1 MPLMQNLSDSRQL
14 WCVFLL
20 PGAREIPVSCL
31 SVAGIADPVPPDA
44 QLLLIRLEKEQY
56 GPSTQIT
63 GLAPFTTELSHMGIQ
78 GPIKESFSSEVSKE
92 TSIPGPQV

>member
-1 MPLMQNLSDSRQL
+1 M
-14 WCVFLL
+14 
-20 PGAREIPVSCL
+20 
-31 SVAGIADPVPPDA
+31 AGIADPVPPDA
-44 QLLLIRLEKEQY
+44 QHVLIRLEKEQY

-92 TSIPGPQV
+92 NLYIWPTGIEFGSQKPLFPILVLISDLWAGTPDR